1 MTPPLLTAGAFFA
14 IAIVIYLVGRLLI
27 SSGKDKAFDSE
38 GEKRSLALGPL
49 THAFAGIIPGVEST
63 RKEIQSDLVK
73 AGFFHRHALAEFLGV
88 RNAALC
94 GWTIFIAAAVVLTTT
109 PEANYT
115 MQLLIAGAVI
125 GVLIFGLPRLVLS
138 SLAKNRVQKI
148 LYSLPDALDM
158 INMMVVGGMP
168 VRKAIKHVQEE
179 LDFTH
184 PQLASELAIVDHQTE
199 ARSLEYAFKQFAE
212 RIDEPDVITLATTVQ
227 HGDRIGGN
235 VAGALRDYSDGVRRA
250 RRQRAEERGNKAS
263 VKMLFPIVFC
273 LAPPIYVLL
282 LGPAL
287 LELRRFLN
295 EENKPGGALSQ
306 TPSQAIRS
314 AEGPAADE

>member
-1 MTPPLLTAGAFFA
+1 MTSPILTAGAFIA
-14 IAIVIYLVGRLLI
+14 IAMVIYLVGRLLI
-27 SSGKDKAFDSE
+27 SWGKDKAFDQE
-38 GEKRSLALGPL
+38 GEKRSLALGSL
-49 THAFAGIIPGVEST
+49 THAFAGIIPSFEST
-63 RKEIQSDLVK
+63 RKEMKADLVK
-73 AGFFHRHALAEFLGV
+73 AGFYHRHALVEFLGV

-94 GWTIFIAAAVVLTTT
+94 GWTIFIAVAIVFAST
-109 PEANYT
+109 PETNYT
-115 MQLLIAGAVI
+115 VQLAIAWPIIGA
-125 GVLIFGLPRLVLS
+125 LIFGLPRLVLS
-138 SLAKNRVQKI
+138 SLARNRVQKI

-158 INMMVVGGMP
+158 INMMVVGGLP

-184 PQLASELAIVDHQTE
+184 PELAAELAIVDHQTE
-199 ARSLEYAFKQFAE
+199 ARSLEYAFEQFAE
-212 RIDEPDVITLATTVQ
+212 RIDEADVITLASTVQ

-235 VAGALRDYSDGVRRA
+235 VATALREYSDSVRRA

-282 LGPAL
+282 LGPAI

-306 TPSQAIRS
+306 TPGEAIS
-314 AEGPAADE
+314 NAQGPAVDE